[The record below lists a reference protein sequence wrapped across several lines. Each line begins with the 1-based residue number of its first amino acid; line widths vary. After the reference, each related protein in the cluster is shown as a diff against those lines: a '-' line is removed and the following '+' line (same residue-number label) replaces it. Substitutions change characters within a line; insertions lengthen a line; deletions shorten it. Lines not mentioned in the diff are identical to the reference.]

1 MKSSVQFGELLFGKT
16 CVTGRKR
23 KVNQD
28 SADILLPIN
37 GDQLPPLMI
46 LADGMGGH
54 QGGETASRLVIE
66 AFTGVYHQSS
76 EGIDLEK
83 ILIRCVNEAHKRVKE
98 KAKQDDKLMGMG
110 STVVAAFVGSNKA
123 HIVNVGDSRAYL
135 LREGKAIQISR
146 DQTVVADEMR
156 AGRLTPEQAF
166 NHPKKNVLSMAINAK
181 RPSVTPILSSI
192 EFSLN
197 DILLLCSDGLWGMMP
212 PRMLESMLWAAG
224 NEFEPQEATE
234 KLAAFA
240 NQRGGTDNISILIV
254 SRKDRS
260 VLKTLFG
267 DITNDDRN

>member
-28 SADILLPIN
+28 SADILLPADGN
-37 GDQLPPLMI
+37 QLPPFMI

-66 AFTGVYHQSS
+66 AFADVYRQSS

-83 ILIRCVNEAHKRVKE
+83 ILIRCVNEAHRRVKE
-98 KAKQDDKLMGMG
+98 KANQNVKLKGMG
-110 STVVAAFVGSNKA
+110 STVVATFVGTNKV

-135 LREGKAIQISR
+135 LREEKAIQISR

-156 AGRLTPEQAF
+156 AGRLTSEQAF

-181 RPSVTPILSSI
+181 RPSVMPILSSV
-192 EFSLN
+192 EFSPN
-197 DILLLCSDGLWGMMP
+197 DIFLLCSDGLWGMMP
-212 PRMLESMLWAAG
+212 PQMLETMLWAAG

-240 NQRGGTDNISILIV
+240 NQRGGRDNISILIA
-254 SRKDRS
+254 RRRDRQA
-260 VLKTLFG
+260 VKTLA
-267 DITNDDRN
+267 DDVTNEGA